1 MGETVKTP
9 DLDLR
14 RRFLGL
20 VTPGTYK
27 KMVELETQLV
37 KLEQERVVEREVNGQ
52 NALKLQRAT
61 QQLNH
66 FMKDVGVQRDRWAL
80 LSTGDYN
87 PDEIS
92 MTEYKKMLNYDANV
106 IAGFDL
112 IKMGVLMKPWKIVH
126 PDKEIRTT
134 ITNALNQ
141 MTKPTFRDAC
151 KEMMK
156 AIAYGYSVTE
166 TVFAD
171 YKGKFLM
178 PRKTNGLKT
187 FDPETITFFSDPYG
201 NLEKVEQLS
210 TSLGTVT
217 LPLDRTLVWTHEKE
231 YGSFY
236 GVPMLRGCYSNWF
249 IKQAMLKFCNISYER
264 FGSPILLGTA
274 RDDKQAAMVLEAL
287 EHVYARSQ
295 AVITKHDKDD
305 PAAIE
310 VLESKRAEMPFQRY
324 IDYQDN
330 MILRRMLIGQRIFE
344 GGGGVY
350 GPKVPMDLI
359 LMRFE
364 DFRLELQDTLNQLM
378 QVITDLNWN
387 VDSYPTVEFEPLV
400 TADKEYLKNVI
411 WEAIEREIVPKDA
424 SWIRTSLGLPE
435 EDKDHPRDSEK
446 DSDKAPAQE
455 EEKEEAAD

>member
-1 MGETVKTP
+1 MGESTLKTP

-14 RRFLGL
+14 RRFLGY
-20 VTPGTYK
+20 VSPGTYK
-27 KMVELETQLV
+27 QMVELEAKLV
-37 KLEQERVVEREVNGQ
+37 KLEEQRAIERENFEQ
-52 NALKLQRAT
+52 NTLKLQRAT

-66 FMKDVGVQRDRWAL
+66 FMTDIGVQKDRWAL

-92 MTEYKKMLNYDANV
+92 MTEYKKMVNYDANV

-126 PDKEIRTT
+126 PDQEIRMT

-141 MTKPTFRDAC
+141 MTQPTFRDAC

-156 AIAYGYSVTE
+156 AIAFGFSVTE
-166 TVFAD
+166 TVFSD

-201 NLEKVEQLS
+201 NLTKVEQLS
-210 TSLGTVT
+210 TSLGTVV
-217 LPLDRTLVWTHEKE
+217 LPLDRTLVWSHEKE
-231 YGSFY
+231 YGNFY
-236 GVPMLRGCYSNWF
+236 GTPILRGCYSNWF
-249 IKQAMLKFCNISYER
+249 IKQAMLKFANISYER

-274 RDDKQAAMVLEAL
+274 RNEKESAAVLEAL
-287 EHVYARSQ
+287 EHIYARSQ

-305 PAAIE
+305 PTAID

-364 DFRLELQDTLNQLM
+364 DFRLELQDTLNSLM
-378 QVITDLNWN
+378 QIITDLNWN
-387 VDSYPTVEFEPLV
+387 VDVYPTVEFEPLV
-400 TADKEYLKNVI
+400 TADKEYMKNVI
-411 WEAIEREIVPKDA
+411 WEAIERQIIPKDA
-424 SWIRTSLGLPE
+424 AWIRNSLGLPE
-435 EDKDHPRDSEK
+435 VEKDHPAGGVQAAVDAK
-446 DSDKAPAQE
+446 
-455 EEKEEAAD
+455 KEETEGN